1 MLTKYQVADLLNEIA
16 DMLEFTGENVFKVN
30 AYRNGADAIRKIEE
44 DFESLVSAKKLD
56 GIKGI
61 GKGLQAVIYELEET
75 GNSELIKDLKTKV
88 PEGLPGLLKI
98 RGLGAKKLQLL
109 YNNLDIQSVDDLE
122 NACIEKKLTTV
133 KGFGEKVQAKILEE
147 IEKYKI
153 NRKYVLLNI
162 ALKYADEIL
171 AKLKKTKVASHF
183 EITGEL
189 RRKCEI
195 ISAIEFLIEINNP
208 SNISKIAETLG
219 LTVEENTGTNAALYP
234 VPVIFHFVSPE
245 EYGWRLFYTTGSREF
260 TASLL
265 EGKSLSDNLSE
276 DEIFTSTGRN
286 YIIPEMRESE
296 YFSYKQL
303 SKDNSDLDLQGYK
316 GLLHFHTTYSDGINS
331 IEEMVTAGREFGAE
345 YAVVCDHSK
354 TAAYANGLTEER
366 LKIQSSEIKQVADK
380 LAFSV
385 FQGIESDILGD
396 GSLDF
401 SSDILANFKFIVAS
415 VHSRFNLTEKEQTD
429 RIIKA
434 VENPYT
440 NVLGHPTGRLLL
452 SRDAYKV
459 DIKKVIDAC
468 AACKTAIEI
477 NAHPNRLDLDWRWV
491 YYAREKGCL
500 FAINADA
507 HSVDDILKTAYGVFI
522 GRKAGLRKNEVI
534 NYLSLEQFEQ
544 FLEGKK

>member
-1 MLTKYQVADLLNEIA
+1 MLTKNQVADLLNEIA

-30 AYRNGADAIRKIEE
+30 AYRNGAESIRKIES

-56 GIKGI
+56 GIKGV
-61 GKGLQAVIYELEET
+61 GKGLQAVIYEMEET
-75 GNSELIKDLKTKV
+75 GSSKLIQELKTKV
-88 PEGLPGLLKI
+88 PAGLPGLLKI
-98 RGLGAKKLQLL
+98 RGLGAKKIQLL
-109 YNNLDIQSVDDLE
+109 YKTLDIQNVEDLE

-147 IEKYKI
+147 IEKYKV
-153 NRKYVLLNI
+153 NRKYLLLNI
-162 ALKYADEIL
+162 ALKYADEIS
-171 AKLKKTKVASHF
+171 AKLKKVKTVSGF
-183 EITGEL
+183 EVTGEL

-195 ISAIEFLIEINNP
+195 ISAIEFLVEIRD
-208 SNISKIAETLG
+208 SSDIGKIAESFDLSIE
-219 LTVEENTGTNAALYP
+219 LNTGTNSGLYA
-234 VPVIFHFVSPE
+234 VPVIFHFALAN
-245 EYGWRLFYTTGSREF
+245 EYGCKLFHTTGSPEF
-260 TASLL
+260 ISSLFESKPVPGNGGEL
-265 EGKSLSDNLSE
+265 
-276 DEIFTSTGRN
+276 EIFESSG
-286 YIIPEMRESE
+286 YKYVIPEMREAE
-296 YFSYKQL
+296 YFNNKDL
-303 SKDNSDLDLQGYK
+303 SKNNSDLDLQGYA
-316 GLLHFHTTYSDGINS
+316 GLLHFHTTYSDGVNS
-331 IEEMVTAGREFGAE
+331 IEEMISVGREFGAG

-366 LKIQSSEIKQVADK
+366 LIVQNNEIKQVADK
-380 LAFSV
+380 LSFPV

-401 SSDILANFKFIVAS
+401 SPDILAKFKFIVAS

-434 VENPYT
+434 VENQYT

-452 SRDAYKV
+452 SRDPYKV

-477 NAHPNRLDLDWRWV
+477 NAHPNRLDLDWRWI

-507 HSVDDILKTAYGVFI
+507 HSVDDISKTKYGI
-522 GRKAGLRKNEVI
+522 YTGRKAGLQKDEVI
-534 NYLSLEQFEQ
+534 NYLSLEQFEK
-544 FLEGKK
+544 FLALKK